1 MKSRVSRH
9 ILSLAFRRL
18 QLQHASSKIKSIDAE
33 FSVNLQSV
41 SARKALQKPPLQRFC
56 TRQFV
61 RLFLTVF
68 LGVKTKISFPIAL
81 HPQKFVK
88 LTGNSYR
95 CCKDAEILISA
106 RYSYLGVL
114 DILHDQ
120 SISLSGDSQ
129 SLYISKTNL

>member
-18 QLQHASSKIKSIDAE
+18 QLQHPSSKIKSIDA

-41 SARKALQKPPLQRFC
+41 SAKKALQKPPLQRFC

-68 LGVKTKISFPIAL
+68 LGVKTKKSFPITL
-81 HPQKFVK
+81 RPQKFVK

-95 CCKDAEILISA
+95 CCKRDAEILISV

-114 DILHDQ
+114 DILHGQ
-120 SISLSGDSQ
+120 SISLSGDNQ